1 MLPSSKIGTPY
12 KICDFAIQIIKHSH
26 KNFIYINMELKNIC
40 FKKITLSYFRKLI
53 KNYFSNCKVDEKIVF
68 LECKKYEQYYIE
80 HNLDTTCKGGLFA
93 IFMYLV
99 SKNVVDNNL
108 NNDDLID
115 VLTRA
120 KLACVSVCTNYISPY
135 SNISFPLIITG
146 CFNYIGGGYNLGENV
161 VIGNNN
167 RFYDNNIT
175 LFDKKINIGKNVKVC
190 DDCKIYT
197 MIGEDCVIN
206 NGCVIREKIS
216 DNTVVELKNNIQ
228 VKTALKSTVLPSQN
242 LMCYGCVPKYKN
254 TLVIYGEGFYN
265 PKLKFVVPYG
275 EVDFSLSYWDKD
287 KIIIKINDVKM
298 LKDDGRVTLILFSRG
313 QRISIINDLGV
324 QKVLKN
330 LKK

>member
-1 MLPSSKIGTPY
+1 
-12 KICDFAIQIIKHSH
+12 
-26 KNFIYINMELKNIC
+26 MELKNIW
-40 FKKITLSYFRKLI
+40 FKKLTLSYLRKLI
-53 KNYFSNCKVDEKIVF
+53 KNNFPNCKVDEKIVF
-68 LECKKYEQYYIE
+68 LECKKHEQYYIE
-80 HNLDTTCKGGLFA
+80 HNIDLSCKSGLFA
-93 IFMYLV
+93 IFMYLI

-108 NNDDLID
+108 NNNDLIG
-115 VLTRA
+115 VLTHA
-120 KLACVSVCTNYISPY
+120 KVVCVSACTNYISPY
-135 SNISFPLIITG
+135 SNIAFPLLITG
-146 CFNYIGGGYNLGENV
+146 DFNYIGSGYNLCENIV
-161 VIGNNN
+161 VGNNN

-175 LFDKKINIGKNVKVC
+175 LFDKKINICKNVKIC
-190 DDCKIYT
+190 DDCKIYSS
-197 MIGEDCVIN
+197 IGENSVIN

-228 VKTALKSTVLPSQN
+228 VKTTKISTILPSQS

-275 EVDFSLSYWDKD
+275 EVDYSLSYWDKD